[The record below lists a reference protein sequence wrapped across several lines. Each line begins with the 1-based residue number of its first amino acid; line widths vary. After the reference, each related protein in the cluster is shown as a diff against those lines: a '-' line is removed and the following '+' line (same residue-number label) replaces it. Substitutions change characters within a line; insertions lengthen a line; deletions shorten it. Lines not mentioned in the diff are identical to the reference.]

1 MKNKQVY
8 FIPNPVDETFE
19 NLNLFKNKIH
29 KYDLFFALSHG
40 VHRGTLKKGKIDN
53 REIFLK
59 NLINLNNEIKF
70 NFLGI
75 NEILAGRK
83 L

>member
-1 MKNKQVY
+1 MQFCTTHPDSLKNFKNKNIF

-19 NLNLFKNKIH
+19 NLELYKKHF

-53 REIFLK
+53 REIF
-59 NLINLNNEIKF
+59 
-70 NFLGI
+70 
-75 NEILAGRK
+75 
-83 L
+83 

>member
-1 MKNKQVY
+1 M
-8 FIPNPVDETFE
+8 
-19 NLNLFKNKIH
+19 
-29 KYDLFFALSHG
+29 
-40 VHRGTLKKGKIDN
+40 HRGTLKKGKIDN

-75 NEILAGRK
+75 NESQPAWAENFKNHLSNSK
-83 L
+83 WP